1 MLQIFIALTNPS
13 FLAGF
18 EPTNLGSNGKH
29 DNCYTTEKDINNV
42 KNESQLYVVVN
53 ESVTLITMTF
63 VPLKKKET

>member
-1 MLQIFIALTNPS
+1 
-13 FLAGF
+13 LAGF

-53 ESVTLITMTF
+53 ESVCGCMNTPITMTF